1 MPTCHA
7 KNMNEAL
14 KHNGFV
20 FFLYNAELEI
30 IIIII
35 ITDKV
40 QNQPR
45 QWEPVKMFILGS
57 LESAQAVHNMKWNWQ
72 SWHCSPGDTE
82 LAIWRH
88 GFGTTQLGK
97 IAHQYSIVWDMCLDV
112 QFCTVVWLRAYLHSN
127 QSSFHSILWCR
138 HTCKHPG
145 KYLALLATHL
155 WRIIK
160 TLANTQSCDNMLLKK
175 KGGWILGKF
184 WNLVSKNH
192 FFFLSSFGNFF
203 DKKIA
208 LTRTLFHPLLVTSN
222 TSC

>member
-57 LESAQAVHNMKWNWQ
+57 LESAQAVHNMKWN
-72 SWHCSPGDTE
+72 
-82 LAIWRH
+82 
-88 GFGTTQLGK
+88 
-97 IAHQYSIVWDMCLDV
+97 
-112 QFCTVVWLRAYLHSN
+112 
-127 QSSFHSILWCR
+127 
-138 HTCKHPG
+138 
-145 KYLALLATHL
+145 
-155 WRIIK
+155 
-160 TLANTQSCDNMLLKK
+160 
-175 KGGWILGKF
+175 
-184 WNLVSKNH
+184 
-192 FFFLSSFGNFF
+192 
-203 DKKIA
+203 
-208 LTRTLFHPLLVTSN
+208 
-222 TSC
+222 